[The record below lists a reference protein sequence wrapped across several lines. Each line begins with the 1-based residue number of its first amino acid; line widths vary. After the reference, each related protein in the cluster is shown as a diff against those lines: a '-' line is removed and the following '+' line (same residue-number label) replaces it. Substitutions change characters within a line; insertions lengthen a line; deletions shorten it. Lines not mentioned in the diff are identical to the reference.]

1 MSKQSIVLLVLKSRD
16 IIDHLLPQRSLYKN
30 ENEIVEMEKYQQA
43 LTATTTTLI
52 ECEIDEL
59 GKWQSG

>member
-1 MSKQSIVLLVLKSRD
+1 
-16 IIDHLLPQRSLYKN
+16 
-30 ENEIVEMEKYQQA
+30 MEKYQQA

-59 GKWQSG
+59 GKWQSGWDFGLRPSFSSKIRASRPNPSFLILWTSLHYSR